1 MSDNLGSDES
11 AQTGAGP
18 GFGLPNVGALLAML
32 GLPNPV
38 APVMQT
44 MEQMRRGFDD
54 LLSMIETL
62 QQTLE
67 QLNTTAARV
76 NRMLDDVELPMRTM
90 GDMMRRMAPLTQVA
104 ETASGLLN
112 LRSFLPG
119 SASSSEPATKKAPA
133 KKTTRST
140 KATPSGR

>member
-1 MSDNLGSDES
+1 MGSDQS
-11 AQTGAGP
+11 AQSGAGP

-38 APVMQT
+38 APVVQT

-76 NRMLDDVELPMRTM
+76 NRMLDDVEVPMRTM
-90 GDMMRRMAPLTQVA
+90 GEVMRRMAPLTQVA

-112 LRSFLPG
+112 LKSFLPG
-119 SASSSEPATKKAPA
+119 SSNSSESAAKKPPA
-133 KKTTRST
+133 KKATRSA
-140 KATPSGR
+140 K

>member
-1 MSDNLGSDES
+1 MSDNVGSDQS
-11 AQTGAGP
+11 AQSGAGP

-38 APVMQT
+38 APVVQT

-76 NRMLDDVELPMRTM
+76 NRMLDDVEVPMRTM
-90 GDMMRRMAPLTQVA
+90 GEVMRRMAPLTQVA

-112 LRSFLPG
+112 LKSFLPG
-119 SASSSEPATKKAPA
+119 SSNSSESAAKKPPA
-133 KKTTRST
+133 KKATRSA
-140 KATPSGR
+140 K